1 MDSKQKAALMLG
13 VMQGITGVSI
23 DDIIDAL
30 PIGPTPNRYKPHQ
43 GRREMERRR
52 RRMAAELPE
61 GVRMLNGELQLRCRV
76 CEKWYESQLCLSDI
90 QTDYDPDYSYCGGSP
105 CCCP

>member
-30 PIGPTPNRYKPHQ
+30 PKGPTPNRYKPHQ
-43 GRREMERRR
+43 GRKEMERRAR
-52 RRMAAELPE
+52 KMKGQQA
-61 GVRMLNGELQLRCRV
+61 
-76 CEKWYESQLCLSDI
+76 
-90 QTDYDPDYSYCGGSP
+90 
-105 CCCP
+105 

>member
-30 PIGPTPNRYKPHQ
+30 PKGPTPNRYKPHQ
-43 GRREMERRR
+43 GRKERE
-52 RRMAAELPE
+52 RRMAQIERSLPD
-61 GVRMLNGELQLRCRV
+61 GVRLFDGKLEQLC
-76 CEKWYESQLCLSDI
+76 CACDEWYESPICLSEVEAL
-90 QTDYDPDYSYCGGSP
+90 YDPSYSYCGRSP
-105 CCCP
+105 MCCP